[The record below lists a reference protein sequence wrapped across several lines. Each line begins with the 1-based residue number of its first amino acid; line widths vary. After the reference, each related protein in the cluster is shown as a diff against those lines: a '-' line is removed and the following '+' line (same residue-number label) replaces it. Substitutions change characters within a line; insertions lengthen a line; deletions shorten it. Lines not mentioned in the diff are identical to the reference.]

1 MDLDEW
7 EYLPDDGFLDFHEE
21 REEKRIFSS
30 KASSDSK
37 SVFNMNY
44 FIIPSPNSRKL
55 IETPPPIPP
64 QGFINSRVPN
74 QLVPVPIQLELPPSF
89 VKASEEDERVP
100 AARILVDEKTNYK
113 AKALEAD
120 DQDTQLSQ
128 VYFKKTWE
136 NEFADMK
143 MDSPKSPTCRSP
155 RFMQHQTTDAAAAV
169 ASIESKITSPR
180 MKIGE
185 KNNNLFDSED
195 TKKEEEEED
204 DDLVKNGRDHN
215 RNNIWKLSLTG
226 IGAICSFGFAAAT
239 ICVLFFG
246 THQRNKQYQQNQNR
260 YQIYTD
266 DNKRIK
272 QAVEHATKFNE
283 AFSAVRGVPITRAHV
298 TFGGHYNGL

>member
-21 REEKRIFSS
+21 KEEKRIFSS
-30 KASSDSK
+30 KTYSGSK

-89 VKASEEDERVP
+89 VKASEEEEQVP
-100 AARILVDEKTNYK
+100 AARVLVDEKTNYK

-155 RFMQHQTTDAAAAV
+155 RFMQHQTTDA
-169 ASIESKITSPR
+169 SIESKITSPR

-204 DDLVKNGRDHN
+204 DLVKNGRDPN

-266 DNKRIK
+266 DNK
-272 QAVEHATKFNE
+272 VSKFSPTLLIYPN
-283 AFSAVRGVPITRAHV
+283 S
-298 TFGGHYNGL
+298 HYIPFLIS